1 MPTAKRHEEQ
11 GGCQPLATSSIDTIQ
26 SSEENAEKEQDAH
39 PVPNDMSHQSTLID
53 QPASQSLFQEEQAS
67 EPTRPSS
74 NFKFKF
80 NHTSPIRP
88 SHAHTRAVE
97 SDATPLLPRLMA
109 RGHIVNFDHLPM
121 ITDAS
126 FSFTGDSIDLPSPPI
141 LTSGDSGRGRDPG
154 RGHGRG
160 DEEDTFVMKKVK
172 VGSSNS
178 DPVLEQEVEDIH
190 RLLGVKEDEMKEI
203 RQTLALMTI
212 ERDQAI
218 SQEEARKFETRERRL
233 GEIRRGIVDEL
244 ERSVEYRGWLDGM
257 RELIS
262 QLGRA

>member
-1 MPTAKRHEEQ
+1 M
-11 GGCQPLATSSIDTIQ
+11 
-26 SSEENAEKEQDAH
+26 N
-39 PVPNDMSHQSTLID
+39 HQSTLID

-67 EPTRPSS
+67 EPTRPNS
-74 NFKFKF
+74 NFNF
-80 NHTSPIRP
+80 NFNYTSPIRP
-88 SHAHTRAVE
+88 SQSHTHVIE
-97 SDATPLLPRLMA
+97 PGPTPHLPRLMA

-141 LTSGDSGRGRDPG
+141 LTFGDLGRDSG

-160 DEEDTFVMKKVK
+160 DEEDTSVMKKVK
-172 VGSSNS
+172 VGSLDP

-190 RLLGVKEDEMKEI
+190 RLLGEKEDEMREI
-203 RQTLALMTI
+203 RQSLALMTI

-233 GEIRRGIVDEL
+233 GEIRRGIEDEL

-262 QLGRA
+262 QSGRA